1 MMEKIEKDDSY
12 SHILKYTG
20 IFGGVQGLNILI
32 GIVRNKFAAVLL
44 GPGGLG
50 LVSLFNSTI
59 NMVVS
64 ASSFGVPTSGVQEI
78 SDKFGSLPAELND
91 SIKLIR
97 SWSLVTA
104 ILGMLLCVVFSP
116 LLNSCTFTWGN
127 HTLHFVM
134 LSPVVAMSI
143 IGGGELAILKATRQ
157 LKSLAFVSLLT
168 IVSSLFVSVP
178 VYYFWGESGIIAVLL
193 MQVFVQMVCAIY
205 YSTRFYPFHVSFS
218 PTYLKSGIHVIRL
231 GIAFVF
237 SGLINSGSEFLIRTY
252 LNNVS
257 CLDEVGLFN
266 AGTTLAVVYAGL
278 VFSAMEADYFPRLS
292 SIKGDVGEQN
302 SCVNKQ
308 VEINVLLITP
318 FLILMIFILP
328 ILIPLL
334 YDSKFNGML
343 QMAQFA
349 MVSMLFRAIYLP
361 IEYLPLSKGQSAIFF
376 FQETF
381 AVVLLITFEIG
392 GYTLLGLTGIGIA
405 IALAY
410 LIETLAV
417 FGYSRLVYS
426 YQMSLQTISFVLI
439 QIFFVFVS
447 LALALSRIHGFAYWG
462 VAFLC
467 TITNTAIT
475 IYIVKRKTDVFDKM
489 RKKLKR

>member
-1 MMEKIEKDDSY
+1 MKTIEKDDSY

-50 LVSLFNSTI
+50 LISLFNSTI

-78 SDKFGSLPAELND
+78 SDKYTSMPTELND
-91 SIKLIR
+91 SIQLIR

-104 ILGMLLCVVFSP
+104 IFGMLLCIIFSP
-116 LLNSCTFTWGN
+116 LLNHWTFTWGN
-127 HTLHFVM
+127 HTLHFIM

-143 IGGGELAILKATRQ
+143 IAGGELAILKATRQ
-157 LKSLAFVSLLT
+157 LKALAFTSLLT
-168 IVSSLFVSVP
+168 IASSLVVSVP
-178 VYYFWGESGIIAVLL
+178 IYYIWGEAGIIAVLL
-193 MQVFVQMVCAIY
+193 LQVFVQMISAIY
-205 YSTRFYPFHVSFS
+205 YSTRYYPYHSSFS
-218 PTYLKSGIHVIRL
+218 LNYLRSGIHVIKL
-231 GIAFVF
+231 GVAFVF
-237 SGLINSGSEFLIRTY
+237 SGLINTGAEFLIRTY

-257 CLDEVGLFN
+257 SLEEVGLFN

-278 VFSAMEADYFPRLS
+278 VFSAMEADYYPRLS
-292 SIKGDVGEQN
+292 SIKGIGSEQN

-308 VEINVLLITP
+308 VEINILLISP
-318 FLILMIFILP
+318 FLVMMIFGLP

-334 YDSKFNGML
+334 YDTKFNGML
-343 QMAQFA
+343 EMAQFA
-349 MVSMLFRAIYLP
+349 TVSMLFRAIYLP
-361 IEYLPLSKGQSAIFF
+361 IEYLPLSKGQSGVFF

-381 AVVLLITFEIG
+381 AVILLITLEIG
-392 GYTLLGLTGIGIA
+392 GYMLHGLTGIGIG

-410 LIETLAV
+410 FIETLAV
-417 FGYSRLVYS
+417 LGYSRWIYS
-426 YQMSLQTISFVLI
+426 YHLSRQTLAFILMQTAFVLLSLWLPLSGI
-439 QIFFVFVS
+439 QGI
-447 LALALSRIHGFAYWG
+447 AYWA

-467 TITNTAIT
+467 TIANVIIT
-475 IYIVKRKTDVFDKM
+475 LYIVKSKTEIFSKIKM
-489 RKKLKR
+489 KLKR